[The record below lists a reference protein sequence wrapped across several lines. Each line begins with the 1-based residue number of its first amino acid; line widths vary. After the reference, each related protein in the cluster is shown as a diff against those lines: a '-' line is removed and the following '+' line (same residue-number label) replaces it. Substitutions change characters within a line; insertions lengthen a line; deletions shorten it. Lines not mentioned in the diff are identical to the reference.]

1 MIYNSLF
8 LIITSLC
15 ESYKDKNGKFCNS
28 VIVNVWY
35 LLDMA
40 TLHKTKWWSS
50 LINDLWSIIQLCKY
64 VKWIPWP
71 LKHMFRCK
79 SDLSRWN
86 GFKVTAFQ
94 NFHYFERRPF
104 WKVGKKHVSHAR
116 IPWGFFLVDTGTIR
130 DSKPLESVCLQFC
143 LGSPYIWAILTRLAI
158 IICTTHMT

>member
-1 MIYNSLF
+1 
-8 LIITSLC
+8 
-15 ESYKDKNGKFCNS
+15 
-28 VIVNVWY
+28 
-35 LLDMA
+35 MA

-71 LKHMFRCK
+71 LKHMFRYK

-143 LGSPYIWAILTRLAI
+143 LGSPYIWAILTRLLVKHPREEHSSKQI
-158 IICTTHMT
+158 SGNPHVTSNGFVGNGSLYCNGEMRRRDIR